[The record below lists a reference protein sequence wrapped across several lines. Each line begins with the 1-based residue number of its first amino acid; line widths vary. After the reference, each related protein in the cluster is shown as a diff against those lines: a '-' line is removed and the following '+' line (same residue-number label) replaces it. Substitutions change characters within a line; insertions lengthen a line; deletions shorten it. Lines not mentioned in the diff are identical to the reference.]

1 MHYVIGAIIA
11 IILSSI
17 FFLIAKKKARKIEK
31 EMDAND
37 FIIRQ
42 PKASRKLYI
51 FVTVF
56 FFLIFGFSLLG
67 LADGGDLKERWWV
80 FLVSMSPFMALGPFL
95 LVLWHRYKIEVK
107 GNQITACSYFGK
119 EKTFTFDYVTK
130 VNIGVNSTKMGRIE
144 YIIAYHE
151 KEKLFS
157 VSAICPGYQVL
168 VSRLNNRNESV
179 N

>member
-1 MHYVIGAIIA
+1 
-11 IILSSI
+11 
-17 FFLIAKKKARKIEK
+17 
-31 EMDAND
+31 
-37 FIIRQ
+37 
-42 PKASRKLYI
+42 
-51 FVTVF
+51 
-56 FFLIFGFSLLG
+56 
-67 LADGGDLKERWWV
+67 
-80 FLVSMSPFMALGPFL
+80 MALGPFL
-95 LVLWHRYKIEVK
+95 IVLWHRYKIEVK

-130 VNIGVNSTKMGRIE
+130 VNYGANLTKMGRIE